1 MRRNAKNET
10 QPNIGHRHR
19 TAAGGAAAD
28 AACLRGRHD
37 AQAHSPDKLPDVGQ
51 TFTVTAE
58 LTGNTGLAAVQ
69 LSLGYDDSVVECTG
83 IENGALI
90 AGMLAASNPYAT
102 RDGVGAILAAATTT
116 AVKTDGSL
124 AVFTFRVK
132 AAGDAKLT
140 LADALLSDTDG
151 KALPLSYSLPALI
164 AQGSGSDS
172 GSGSGSDTEK
182 PGTDNKKSEDDKK
195 SEDEDKPEDEEK
207 PADGAQE
214 EVKSG
219 SFRDVTST
227 HWAFASVERAA
238 ELGLVTGYS
247 DGTFRPDTPVTRAQF
262 VLMLWRMC
270 GKPAAAKAASFADAS
285 ADWYQDALSWAVEK
299 GYVNGLSDTRFGPD
313 VPITRQQ
320 AMAILFRLN
329 GGQSGTELTLTGIYE
344 QTFADSTTIAAWAKD
359 ATWWAVYHEL
369 VSGVGGSRIAPEAN
383 ASRAQIAAILLRY
396 ADQFMTMEEAA

>member
-1 MRRNAKNET
+1 MKRNRILA
-10 QPNIGHRHR
+10 IGIALLLAVQLL
-19 TAAGGAAAD
+19 TPLACAAGTTLKLTA
-28 AACLRGRHD
+28 
-37 AQAHSPDKLPDVGQ
+37 PDKLPDVGQ

-83 IENGALI
+83 IENGALV

-102 RDGVGAILAAATTT
+102 RSGVGAILAAATTT

-140 LADALLSDTDG
+140 LADALLSDIDG
-151 KALPLSYSLPALI
+151 KALSLSYSLPALI

-172 GSGSGSDTEK
+172 GSGSGSDAEK

-313 VPITRQQ
+313 APITRQQ

-344 QTFADSTTIAAWAKD
+344 QTFADSTTIASWAKD